1 MQTPAK
7 ELPANAV
14 IDAEI
19 GALLAAVAQPAAQ
32 DAGEARSGGKVEVD
46 DGVRALQAF
55 GQDASF
61 MPSMIQVG
69 LAMSLRCRAGPRLGG
84 GLDAAAVAE
93 LPVVGVDVDDGDA
106 QAS

>member
-1 MQTPAK
+1 MTVSARCRRSDRTP
-7 ELPANAV
+7 
-14 IDAEI
+14 
-19 GALLAAVAQPAAQ
+19 
-32 DAGEARSGGKVEVD
+32 
-46 DGVRALQAF
+46 
-55 GQDASF
+55 SF
-61 MPSMIQVG
+61 MPSIIQVG

>member
-1 MQTPAK
+1 
-7 ELPANAV
+7 
-14 IDAEI
+14 
-19 GALLAAVAQPAAQ
+19 
-32 DAGEARSGGKVEVD
+32 
-46 DGVRALQAF
+46 
-55 GQDASF
+55 